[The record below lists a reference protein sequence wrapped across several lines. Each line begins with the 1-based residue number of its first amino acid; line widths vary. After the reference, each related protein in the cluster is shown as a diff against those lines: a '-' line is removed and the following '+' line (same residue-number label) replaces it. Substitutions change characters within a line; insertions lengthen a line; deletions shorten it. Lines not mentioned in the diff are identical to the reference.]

1 MLSLLSFIGLSP
13 AQADIDQGRAYL
25 AAGMRTAG
33 TNVRRDHVNYRRIEI
48 PLPSPAPGVALH
60 LTAHRFGDPDSG
72 PSIYL
77 QAGLHADE
85 HPGLLVLQHLIEA
98 LHALDNAGRITGCVT
113 VVPYANP
120 IGLSQRLFGPVV
132 GRFDFENGEN
142 FNRNFPLLDR
152 AVAVRLRDADAR
164 SLTRRQWKQY
174 FSSVIEVSGNLSP
187 AAAMKLELAKLSID
201 HDIVLD
207 LHCDTDA
214 IAHVYASSLQRE
226 RASKMAHL
234 IGAPVVM
241 LEPSQTGGGAFDQ
254 THSSAWGALQQAG
267 VFDAD
272 ECGFSATIELRGQAD
287 VNDAL
292 ALDDA
297 RRLLHF
303 AESEGVLSLPE
314 AHDAPRLDEPPKVF
328 PLQGAAHVRC
338 PCAGVIVYR
347 RTPGEHVSAGE
358 TFAEIVRL
366 DGEINSRTPVVSPID
381 GVMVVRQLHKLV
393 RPGQRAALIVGDAVL
408 AGREPGNLLLDF

>member
-1 MLSLLSFIGLSP
+1 M
-13 AQADIDQGRAYL
+13 
-25 AAGMRTAG
+25 T
-33 TNVRRDHVNYRRIEI
+33 YRCIEI

-60 LTAHRFGDPDSG
+60 LTAHQFGHPDNG
-72 PSIYL
+72 RSIYL
-77 QAGLHADE
+77 HAGLHADE
-85 HPGLLVLQHLIEA
+85 HPGLLVLQHLLEA
-98 LHALDNAGRITGCVT
+98 LHVLDSAERISGCVT

-142 FNRNFPLLDR
+142 FNRNFPLLDQG
-152 AVAVRLRDADAR
+152 VATRLRKTDSR
-164 SLTRRQWKQY
+164 GLTRPEWKRY
-174 FSSVIEVSGNLSP
+174 FHSLLRERDDLNP
-187 AAAMKLELAKLSID
+187 ASAMKLELARLAID

-214 IAHVYASSLQRE
+214 IAHVYASTLQRE
-226 RASKMAHL
+226 RAIKMARL

-241 LEPSQTGGGAFDQ
+241 LEPSPAGGGAFDQ
-254 THSSAWGALQQAG
+254 THSSAWGELQQAG
-267 VFDAD
+267 VFGAD
-272 ECGFSATIELRGQAD
+272 ESGFSATIELRGQAD

-292 ALDDA
+292 ARDDA

-314 AHDAPRLDEPPKVF
+314 AGDDSRLDQLPEVF

-347 RTPGEHVSAGE
+347 RTPGERVSAGE
-358 TFAEIVRL
+358 IFAEIVRL
-366 DGEINSRTPVVSPID
+366 DGEINSRAPVVSPID
-381 GVMVVRQLHKLV
+381 GVLVVRQLQKLV
-393 RPGQRAALIVGDAVL
+393 RPGQRAALIAGDAAL
-408 AGREPGNLLLDF
+408 AGRVPGNLLLDF

>member
-1 MLSLLSFIGLSP
+1 M
-13 AQADIDQGRAYL
+13 
-25 AAGMRTAG
+25 
-33 TNVRRDHVNYRRIEI
+33 NYRRIEI

-72 PSIYL
+72 RSIYL

-152 AVAVRLRDADAR
+152 AVAMRLRDADAR

-174 FSSVIEVSGNLSP
+174 FSSVIEVGGDLNP
-187 AAAMKLELAKLSID
+187 AAAMKLELARLSID

-226 RASKMAHL
+226 RASKVAHL

-297 RRLLHF
+297 RRLLYF

-314 AHDAPRLDEPPKVF
+314 ADDNPRLDEPPKVF

-381 GVMVVRQLHKLV
+381 GVMVVRQLQKLV